1 MLVFETERL
10 VVKRFTKE
18 DGYPFFL
25 LNSNEKVMHFIRP
38 IKNRQQSDAFLV
50 ENMAFYLDNSCLG
63 RFAVFEKSS
72 GDFVGTFS
80 FLYLSGESDF
90 HLGYALL
97 PGAWGRG
104 FATELVSAGIPYF
117 FEHSG
122 KSSIFAITHND
133 NGPSQQVL
141 LKCGFYREGQIL
153 QNGEMLEL
161 FIIKRETPGLKEDRH
176 E

>member
-10 VVKRFTKE
+10 VVKRFTQE
-18 DGYPFFL
+18 DAHHFFL
-25 LNSNEKVMHFIRP
+25 LNSNEQVMHFIRP
-38 IKNRQQSDAFLV
+38 VKNRQQSDAFLA

-63 RFAVFEKSS
+63 RFAVFEKFSL
-72 GDFVGTFS
+72 DFVGTFS
-80 FLYLSGESDF
+80 FLYLSGEADF

-97 PGAWGRG
+97 PGAWGKG

-117 FEHSG
+117 FDHSG
-122 KSSIFAITHND
+122 KSSIFAITHAD

-141 LKCGFYREGQIL
+141 LKCGFYRQGQIL

-161 FIIKRETPGLKEDRH
+161 FMINSETTGLKGTRH